1 MKAVYEHNRIML
13 ITSDWDSISGADS
26 ETERVI
32 DIQTAQ
38 RLVNEL
44 ESAIKKAKLH
54 LKGWL

>member
-1 MKAVYEHNRIML
+1 ML
-13 ITSDWDSISGADS
+13 SSDWDSISGADS